1 MNGHSIILW
10 RFYQVARP
18 ANVMK
23 RNVGE
28 IRNRYPKYAKNDSEN
43 PRETSEMPDFSRC
56 SNRTPTELQWHAANL
71 YQLVR

>member
-23 RNVGE
+23 WNVGE
-28 IRNRYPKYAKNDSEN
+28 TINRYPKYPKNDSEN
-43 PRETSEMPDFSRC
+43 PQETSEMPVLSRC
-56 SNRTPTELQWHAANL
+56 SNRTPTEWQWHAANL